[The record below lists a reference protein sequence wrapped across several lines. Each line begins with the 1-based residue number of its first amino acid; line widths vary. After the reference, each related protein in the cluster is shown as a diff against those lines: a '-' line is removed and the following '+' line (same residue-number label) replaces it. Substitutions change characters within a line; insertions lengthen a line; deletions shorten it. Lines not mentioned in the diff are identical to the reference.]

1 MSASRERKR
10 RQAQEEMPLT
20 EKQTQEVKQ
29 AKSVKRMTIA
39 FIIICVVM
47 VLVVAVFAVLNTGI
61 VEKNVTVL
69 TVGEHKITAAEMN
82 YFFVNYSNSAF
93 NNTSSMG
100 SLYHQIISTQVPLDQ
115 QVQSEETGTTW
126 ADQFLDLAIEDA
138 RNTYA
143 IYDTAVKAGFSLDE
157 QGLADIESTLSSL
170 DMYASLSGS
179 ANANA
184 YLQTYYGRGCN
195 VKNYRSYLIVART
208 ASAYLTQYR
217 DNITSTE
224 EDLAAY
230 EAKDPTLYN
239 SYDYRYFYVA
249 AQDYYETEEPT
260 DEEKAAALASAKADA
275 DAALK
280 EIQENGETALIENA
294 EAYHEAHVADADSE
308 TAYDADAETLKA
320 DTISSSINTVL
331 ADWIKDESRKAGD
344 CEVIPFN
351 SSVEG
356 EDDNVIGYYIVMF
369 LDSTDNTD
377 IMTKDVRH
385 ILISG
390 STEDAKAKI
399 EEIQAQFEENPTQ
412 DNFAA
417 LAAEHSEDSGSKDNG
432 GLYEAVA
439 PGDMVEQFNDWLFE
453 EDHKPGD
460 YGIIETTYGYHLMY
474 MVGDNVDYRTHMI
487 ESDYATSTFNDW
499 YQGVVGSY
507 TAEKGALSWVNT
519 GIYLTDTSSLNTNG

>member
-1 MSASRERKR
+1 MTER
-10 RQAQEEMPLT
+10 
-20 EKQTQEVKQ
+20 QTQEVKQ
-29 AKSVKRMTIA
+29 AKSVKRMTTA

-47 VLVVAVFAVLNTGI
+47 VVALAVFAVLNSGI

-69 TVGEHKITAAEMN
+69 TIGEHKLSAAEMN
-82 YFFVNYSNSAF
+82 YFFVNYSNSAYNSNSGVNSF
-93 NNTSSMG
+93 YRQ
-100 SLYHQIISTQVPLDQ
+100 LVSTQVPLDQ
-115 QVQSEETGTTW
+115 QVQNEETGATW
-126 ADQFLDLAIEDA
+126 ADQFLDMAIEDA

-143 IYDTAVKAGFSLDE
+143 IYDAAVKAGFSLDE

-179 ANANA
+179 SSANA
-184 YLQTYYGRGCN
+184 YLRTYYGRGCN
-195 VKNYRSYLIVART
+195 VKNYRSYLTVTRT
-208 ASAYLTQYR
+208 ASAYLNQYR
-217 DNITSTE
+217 DSITSTE

-230 EAKDPTLYN
+230 EAKDPSLYN

-249 AQDYYETEEPT
+249 AQDYYESEEPT
-260 DEEKAAALASAKADA
+260 DEEKTAALEAAKADA

-280 EIQENGETALIENA
+280 EIQKDGETALIENA
-294 EAYHEAHVADADSE
+294 RAYHEAHVDDTDAE
-308 TAYDADAETLKA
+308 TAYDPDSDTLKA
-320 DTISSSINTVL
+320 DTISSSVNTVL

-344 CEVIPFN
+344 CEVIPYN
-351 SSVEG
+351 SSIEG
-356 EDDNVIGYYIVMF
+356 QEDNVIGYYIVMF

-417 LAAEHSEDSGSKDNG
+417 LATENSEDSGSKDNG

-439 PGDMVEQFNDWLFE
+439 PGDMVDEFNDWLFK

-487 ESDYATSTFNDW
+487 ESDYTTSTFNDW
-499 YQGVVGSY
+499 YQGVIASC

-519 GIYLTDTSSLNTNG
+519 SIYLTDTSSLNTNG